1 MAAESAAAVTA
12 TGQDAGVLQLV
23 DFEVVH
29 VPGKENV
36 VADALSRRPD
46 MAAAVV
52 EDEAQGTALLQR
64 IRQA

>member
-12 TGQDAGVLQLV
+12 TGPDAGVLQLV
-23 DFEVVH
+23 RLQSGSRARE
-29 VPGKENV
+29 GKR

-52 EDEAQGTALLQR
+52 EDEAQGTALLQW
-64 IRQA
+64 IGQA